1 VTRALDA
8 SFVDLH
14 RSASETVTVE
24 RIVGTAQRLR
34 EGAEPEGV
42 HEGMEL
48 RVGDTVAL
56 EAGAEI
62 VAGGFVFRGG
72 NGGRAHALVAPT
84 AFRASPTRAD
94 VPQLLEQLAR
104 LEREDGVDPVAAK
117 QTPPKTPYERASA
130 AEFARLNLSLPA
142 ARLLSERTARA
153 LRAVVVFVSDET
165 AFVAFESVDAG
176 RLRAVMEH
184 LERPTNA
191 HVVPGDVIDELLAR
205 VYGAAGPPSSWS

>member
-1 VTRALDA
+1 MTRALDA

-14 RSASETVTVE
+14 RSSSEAVTVE
-24 RIVGTAQRLR
+24 RVAGAAQRLR
-34 EGAEPEGV
+34 EGEPPEDIREGL
-42 HEGMEL
+42 EL

-56 EAGAEI
+56 EAGAEV

-84 AFRASPTRAD
+84 AFRASPTRGD

-104 LEREDGVDPVAAK
+104 LEREGGVDPVAAK
-117 QTPPKTPYERASA
+117 HQPPATPYERAAA

-153 LRAVVVFVSDET
+153 LRAVVLFVSDET
-165 AFVAFESVDAG
+165 AFVAFEAVDASK
-176 RLRAVMEH
+176 LRAVMEH

-191 HVVPGDVIDELLAR
+191 HVVSGDVVDELLVR
-205 VYGAAGPPSSWS
+205 VYGASGPSSSWS

>member
-8 SFVDLH
+8 SHVDLH
-14 RSASETVTVE
+14 RAGSDTVTVE
-24 RIVGTAQRLR
+24 RAGGAAQRLR
-34 EGAEPEGV
+34 EGAEPEDV
-42 HEGMEL
+42 YEGMEL

-56 EAGAEI
+56 EAGAEV

-84 AFRASPTRAD
+84 AFRASPTRGD
-94 VPQLLEQLAR
+94 VPQLLEQLAQ
-104 LEREDGVDPVAAK
+104 LEREGGVDPVAAK
-117 QTPPKTPYERASA
+117 HPPPKTPYERASA

-153 LRAVVVFVSDET
+153 LRAVVLFVSDET
-165 AFVAFESVDAG
+165 AFVAFEAVDAG
-176 RLRAVMEH
+176 KLRAVMEH

-191 HVVPGDVIDELLAR
+191 HVVPGEVVDELIAR
-205 VYGAAGPPSSWS
+205 VYGASGPSSNWS